1 MHTVWPKID
10 PTSENHIQPQS
21 YLCFLST
28 SGDVF
33 TGLSACNVIEVVIFL
48 ISYSSEPPISKY
60 LIFFQVCAFVGI
72 IKGFEHKNLF

>member
-10 PTSENHIQPQS
+10 PTSENHIQPES

-33 TGLSACNVIEVVIFL
+33 TGLSACNVIKVVIFI
-48 ISYSSEPPISKY
+48 ISYSDPIGGRGSGKPVSPPSSTVLK
-60 LIFFQVCAFVGI
+60 CA
-72 IKGFEHKNLF
+72 